1 MTDGEFK
8 KEIASSLNRIS
19 FAFHDMCV
27 LLGIITC
34 FLIPFGLSLAYMLW
48 KLLEGCYEMEKQ
60 IS

>member
-27 LLGIITC
+27 LLAIITC
-34 FLIPFGLSLAYMLW
+34 FLIPFGLSLSYTLW
-48 KLLEGCYEMEKQ
+48 KLLEG
-60 IS
+60 

>member
-19 FAFHDMCV
+19 FDFHDMIV

-34 FLIPFGLSLAYMLW
+34 FLIPFGLSLAYTLW
-48 KLLEGCYEMEKQ
+48 IYTCLGKKLLEG
-60 IS
+60 

>member
-19 FAFHDMCV
+19 CAFHDMCV

-34 FLIPFGLSLAYMLW
+34 FLIPFGLLIAHLLW
-48 KLLEGCYEMEKQ
+48 KLLE
-60 IS
+60 S